1 MLFSERRGRPGRRT
15 RLTAGSDGLVR
26 VFVREPTPSG
36 SGDDHR
42 RAAVERVLSG
52 CRRRH
57 RVQGRGRP
65 LVDGQEPALSGETRL
80 EAGDLRAAVSVLRQV
95 RDISRS
101 LGNRAGMGRALELP
115 RHAQE

>member
-1 MLFSERRGRPGRRT
+1 M
-15 RLTAGSDGLVR
+15 
-26 VFVREPTPSG
+26 
-36 SGDDHR
+36 
-42 RAAVERVLSG
+42 
-52 CRRRH
+52 
-57 RVQGRGRP
+57 
-65 LVDGQEPALSGETRL
+65 DGQEPALSGETRL